1 MTGEKITTRF
11 APSPTG
17 LLHLGNV
24 RTALFS
30 WLFARKEQG
39 AFLLRIE
46 DTDRAR
52 ESDSALDTLIED
64 LIWLGLQWDE
74 GFGASGA
81 GGPYRQSERTALYAQ
96 YYEQLQERGLAY
108 PCFCS
113 PGELALARKAQ
124 LAAGRAPR
132 YPGTCARLTAEAVTR
147 FRAQGQQ
154 PSLRFRV
161 PAGATIEF
169 DDLVRGAQ
177 AFRNDDIGDFVIR
190 RSDGSAAFFFCN
202 AIDDALMG
210 VTDVVRGEDHLSNT
224 PRQILILDALAL
236 RIPRYGHIAL
246 VLDEAGQPLSKRAG
260 SLSVHALRE
269 RGYLPDAIN
278 NALARLGHTYE
289 DPGFLETEELIGGFS
304 LSRLSRAPA
313 RFSPAQLDFWQR
325 EALHR
330 TRADDLW
337 NWMGEPVRDLVPEA
351 ARQMFIEA
359 IRANVLLPED
369 ALAWAN
375 IIYRGPAE
383 LSQLASQAIADAK
396 PGYFRGAS
404 EALARHPDDFQRFIA
419 TLKANVA
426 ESGKRLFMPLR
437 AALTGRVDGPELAA
451 LYALLGAERLRAR
464 LQSYLR

>member
-24 RTALFS
+24 RTALFN
-30 WLFARKEQG
+30 WLFARKVQG

-52 ESDSALDTLIED
+52 ESDSALDTLMED

-74 GFGASGA
+74 GFRAGGA
-81 GGPYRQSERTALYAQ
+81 GGPYRQSERAALYAK
-96 YYEQLQERGLAY
+96 YYEQLQEHGLAY

-113 PGELALARKAQ
+113 RGELALARKTQ
-124 LAAGRAPR
+124 LAAGQAPR

-147 FRAQGQQ
+147 FRAQGPQ

-169 DDLVRGAQ
+169 DDSVRGAQ
-177 AFRNDDIGDFVIR
+177 SFRNDDIGDFVIR

-269 RGYLPDAIN
+269 RGYLSGAIN

-289 DPGFLETEELIGGFS
+289 DPGFLETEDLIGGFS

-330 TRADDLW
+330 TRADDVC

-351 ARQMFIEA
+351 ARPMFIEA
-359 IRANVLLPED
+359 FRANVLLPED

-383 LSQLASQAIADAK
+383 LSHPASQAIAEAK
-396 PGYFRGAS
+396 PGYFRAAS

-419 TLKANVA
+419 MLKANVA
-426 ESGKRLFMPLR
+426 ESGKRLFLPLR

-451 LYALLGAERLRAR
+451 L
-464 LQSYLR
+464 